1 MVMIIFEKPE
11 AYLEERTWVKEGSP
25 PTRMRKELVLKW
37 WAEKSTVVGPGFEL
51 RLYARGSVVVPVD
64 REPMWLLA
72 GGRLR
77 GRGAL

>member
-1 MVMIIFEKPE
+1 
-11 AYLEERTWVKEGSP
+11 
-25 PTRMRKELVLKW
+25 MRKELVLKW